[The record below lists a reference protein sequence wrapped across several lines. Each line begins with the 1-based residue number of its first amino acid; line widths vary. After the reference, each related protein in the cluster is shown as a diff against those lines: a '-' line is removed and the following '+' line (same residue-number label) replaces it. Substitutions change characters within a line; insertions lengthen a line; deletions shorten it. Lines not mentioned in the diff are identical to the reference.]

1 MTSEELNASPGGEI
15 RVMLVDDSAVIRGLI
30 ARALESDKGI
40 RVVSSVSNGQ
50 MAIAAVK
57 GADPDI
63 VVLDIEMPVMDGLTA
78 LPKILEAS
86 PGVKVL
92 VCSNLSRKGAAVSVR
107 ALALGA
113 AECLVKPTSTGDM
126 NGAGEFQ
133 KNLLQLIHA
142 LGRKGA
148 HAPSPAPGGEG
159 VRRPAGVQ
167 ENARKTPAYVLRR
180 DPHAWTGKPALVA
193 IGSSTGGPQA
203 LFTLL
208 KSFKDF
214 DVPIVITQHMPKT
227 FTAILAEHIHTNCGL
242 DAFEGANGMV
252 LQKGNVYVAPGGFH
266 MEFEKT
272 ESGTVIRL
280 SDAPPENYCKPSV
293 EPMMRSAIKI
303 YGNRILA
310 VMLTGMGSDG
320 LESFRQLAEKGGR
333 IVAQDEKTSI
343 VWGMPGAVAV
353 AGLCTQVLP
362 LMEIGPWVRRAVLQ

>member
-1 MTSEELNASPGGEI
+1 MKSEDPYAPPGGEI

-30 ARALESDKGI
+30 ARALESDRGI

-50 MAIAAVK
+50 MAVAAVR

-86 PGVKVL
+86 PDVKVL
-92 VCSNLSRKGAAVSVR
+92 VCSSLSRKGAAVSVR

-126 NGAGEFQ
+126 SGAGEFQ
-133 KNLLQLIHA
+133 KNLLRLVHA
-142 LGRKGA
+142 LGRKGG
-148 HAPSPAPGGEG
+148 APHPPGGA
-159 VRRPAGVQ
+159 VRRPPGP
-167 ENARKTPAYVLRR
+167 ESGRKTPFYALRR
-180 DPHAWTGKPALVA
+180 DPHAWTGKPAVVA

-208 KSFKDF
+208 KNFRDF

-227 FTAILAEHIHTNCGL
+227 FTAILAEHIHSNCGL
-242 DAFEGANGMV
+242 AAYEGADGMV

-293 EPMMRSAIKI
+293 EPMMRSAVKI
-303 YGNRILA
+303 YGNRVLA

-343 VWGMPGAVAV
+343 VWGMPGAVAL

-362 LMEIGPWVRRAVLQ
+362 LAEIGPWVRRAVLQ